1 MFKHTIRNVIGLL
14 VILLGIVTQGV
25 SAQPLPP
32 PEAPRGAQAGLPYAL
47 PPGFEAER
55 ANVFVVTTTADAA
68 VAACTPGD
76 GLSLREAFFC
86 ADQVTRATIYIPSGT
101 YTLTAGTLI
110 TSNETLTVVGEDA
123 ATTLIR
129 NPGERVF
136 SITQALGL
144 TLANLTIRDSGSL
157 LYEAVVV
164 AGSSP
169 EASVIVYNVIV
180 TENLARSLFLYA
192 IHASVIQ
199 STVSDNPSENTGAIT
214 WTGNAAGASLSV
226 SGSVFDGNST
236 PCNSGAAIYM
246 VTTAAYSTLTVNDSV
261 FSDNTTIDTG
271 LGCAGSGNAIAV
283 NNLSGAEVE
292 IAITGSDFTG
302 NTGGR
307 GGVLIT
313 NSSGPSSLVVE
324 NSSFSGNSSD
334 EGGGVIEMLSARSI
348 TLLNSTFSGNTAAAD
363 GGVLL
368 ATMDDGGT
376 IRVDGSTFE
385 NNTISGCVA
394 GGGAL
399 RADFTSA
406 GGALTV
412 SDSVFTGNTISAT
425 CPSGGGGALSA
436 SFATQGQLS
445 VQNSQF
451 TNNSAAGSDGGA
463 IYTYTGIGGTTV
475 VENSAFRNNGADR
488 GGGLYDAYSTV
499 VQVSGSLFVDNSA
512 TGDGG
517 GAHLGI
523 PGLEIGSLSLS
534 GTRFFQNTAGGEG
547 GGLLA
552 EYSQAYFEDTWFA
565 GNTSGTIGG
574 GFYLELDNPTQLL
587 VNRTYIEDN
596 IAPSDPDCR
605 VNVSTILA
613 LGGSRLSQ
621 PTEVCVFDA
630 LDGTSRDGNLLLNG
644 GFENPQD
651 TGPRAINEN
660 LPANWTPKTLSGD
673 KRKCNTATSTVT
685 SDGWCAI
692 EFKGSATENAQL
704 SQTVN
709 LGFTP
714 VNDGDTL
721 LLAAT
726 AKASGAP
733 NLSIMAKVTTSLG
746 TSKLKVKFN
755 AGTAGAFVEK
765 VSNSLVLA
773 ANATAIKVSVK
784 NKSAS
789 GKVILGS
796 VWLWI
801 DESAPRMAAPPPSA
815 PMGFRGGS

>member
-1 MFKHTIRNVIGLL
+1 MFKHTIRNAIGFLA
-14 VILLGIVTQGV
+14 ILLGIVTQGV

-32 PEAPRGAQAGLPYAL
+32 PEEPRGARAGLPYAL

-55 ANVFVVTTTADAA
+55 ANVYVVTTTADAA

-110 TSNETLTVVGEDA
+110 TSNETLTIVGEDA
-123 ATTLIR
+123 ATTIIR
-129 NPGERVF
+129 YPGERVF
-136 SITQALGL
+136 SITPALGL

-169 EASVIVYNVIV
+169 EASVIVYNMIV
-180 TENLARSLFLYA
+180 TENLARSLFFYA

-199 STVSDNPSENTGAIT
+199 STVSDNPSENSGAIT

-236 PCNSGAAIYM
+236 PCNSGAAISM
-246 VTTAAYSTLTVNDSV
+246 LTTAAYSTLTINDSV
-261 FSDNTTIDTG
+261 FSDNTTVDTG
-271 LGCAGSGNAIAV
+271 LGCAGSGNVISV

-292 IAITGSDFTG
+292 IAISGSEFTG
-302 NTGGR
+302 NSGGR

-313 NSSGPSSLVVE
+313 NFLGPSSLVVE
-324 NSSFSGNSSD
+324 DSSFSGNSTD
-334 EGGGVIEMLSARSI
+334 EGGGVFELMSARSV
-348 TLLNSTFSGNTAAAD
+348 TLLNSTFSGNSAAGD

-376 IRVDGSTFE
+376 IFIDGSTFA
-385 NNTISGCVA
+385 NNTTSGCVA

-406 GGALTV
+406 GGTLTV
-412 SDSVFTGNTISAT
+412 TDSVFTGNSILVS
-425 CPSGGGGALSA
+425 CPSGGGGAISA
-436 SFATQGQLS
+436 NYATQGQLS

-451 TNNSAAGSDGGA
+451 TDNSAAGSDGGA
-463 IYTYTGIGGTTV
+463 VYAYTGTGGTSV
-475 VENSAFRNNGADR
+475 VENSTFRNNSADR

-499 VQVSGSLFVDNSA
+499 VQIGESLFVDNSA

-534 GTRFFQNTAGGEG
+534 GAKFFQNTAGGEG

-552 EYSQAYFEDTWFA
+552 EFSQAYFEDTWFA
-565 GNTSGTIGG
+565 GNTSGTVGG
-574 GFYLELDNPTQLL
+574 GFYLELDSPNQLL
-587 VNRTYIEDN
+587 VNRTTIEDN
-596 IAPSDPDCR
+596 NAPSDPECR
-605 VNVSTILA
+605 VNVSTIVA
-613 LGGSRLSQ
+613 LGGSTLSQ
-621 PTEVCVFDA
+621 PSEVCAFDA
-630 LDGTSRDGNLLLNG
+630 QDGTSRDGNLLLNG

-673 KRKCNTATSTVT
+673 KRKCNTATATVT
-685 SDGWCAI
+685 SEGWCAI

-714 VNDGDTL
+714 VNAGDTL

-733 NLSIMAKVTTSLG
+733 NLSVEVKVTTSLG
-746 TSKLKVKFN
+746 ASKFKVKFN
-755 AGTAGAFVEK
+755 TGTAGAFVEK
-765 VSNSLVLA
+765 VSNPLLLA
-773 ANATAIKVSVK
+773 ANATAIKATVK
-784 NKSAS
+784 NKGAS
-789 GKVILGS
+789 GKVVLGS

-801 DESAPRMAAPPPSA
+801 DESAPRMAAPPPSV
-815 PMGFRGGS
+815 PVEFRGGS